1 MNNLTK
7 LPWNP
12 DIRILLS
19 VSAESDKSGTNLCL
33 AGEEKSVGSNHQ
45 EDRKTEG
52 SKNEVSTFVRTTLT
66 SLICLR
72 PQ

>member
-1 MNNLTK
+1 MFG
-7 LPWNP
+7 
-12 DIRILLS
+12 RGRE
-19 VSAESDKSGTNLCL
+19 VGF
-33 AGEEKSVGSNHQ
+33 GSNHQ

-52 SKNEVSTFVRTTLT
+52 SKNEVSTFVRTTLI